1 MHAGNHPPSEM
12 TVKARKFRG
21 LNFFRNSS
29 LKFQKS
35 GVLTTASLKGKKQTV
50 PGEAYGWIR
59 TERKK
64 SGKPPTWL
72 LTSKSVAKKR
82 LSILWQLMTPSS
94 TPLPWVS
101 SSGKARM
108 GLSISNT
115 TWRENRASW
124 VELGYSLCWTWICR
138 PGNTRRKIA
147 QI

>member
-1 MHAGNHPPSEM
+1 MHAGNHPPFEM

-64 SGKPPTWL
+64 SGKPPTSL
-72 LTSKSVAKKR
+72 LTSKLRKKDYR
-82 LSILWQLMTPSS
+82 FYDSLWPQAL
-94 TPLPWVS
+94 PLYREFPQG
-101 SSGKARM
+101 GKQEWGFRYK
-108 GLSISNT
+108 T
-115 TWRENRASW
+115 Q
-124 VELGYSLCWTWICR
+124 
-138 PGNTRRKIA
+138 PGVKIGQA
-147 QI
+147 E